1 MKIRASV
8 IGITAVMGLVMC
20 AITSA
25 QDLQLHLT
33 YVCNGERLFI
43 ENCNMQNL
51 SDTANCFVGHPDTIL
66 SNGMMKYANET
77 RGSLKK
83 LLPTC
88 KQPSAH
94 EIAKEKAFTK
104 KVEAFIDGGVL
115 VNCSFLSPNQQNY
128 RIEFKNGRTA
138 IIVDTTPKPLVLTLT
153 ADGTIA
159 GPGPLQIDG
168 VVATGYTSGGDGR
181 SSYSCGYHDQYVNS
195 ISNSAAAASYA
206 YRGGGAR

>member
-8 IGITAVMGLVMC
+8 IGITALMGLVMC

-66 SNGMMKYANET
+66 SNGMMKYTNET

-88 KQPSAH
+88 KQPSAE

-104 KVEAFIDGGVL
+104 KVQDKQDALKKEAEAKLDA
-115 VNCSFLSPNQQNY
+115 PPP
-128 RIEFKNGRTA
+128 A
-138 IIVDTTPKPLVLTLT
+138 P
-153 ADGTIA
+153 A
-159 GPGPLQIDG
+159 G
-168 VVATGYTSGGDGR
+168 A
-181 SSYSCGYHDQYVNS
+181 
-195 ISNSAAAASYA
+195 
-206 YRGGGAR
+206 GGGNGGFGAPVKPQTAEQKRLNRCITAGRLPASCTGNS